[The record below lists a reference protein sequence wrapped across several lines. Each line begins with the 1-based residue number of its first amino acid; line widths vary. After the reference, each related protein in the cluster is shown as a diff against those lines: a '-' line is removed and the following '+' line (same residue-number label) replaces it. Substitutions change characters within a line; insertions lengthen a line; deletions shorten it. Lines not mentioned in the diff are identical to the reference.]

1 MKRLLGLIGFA
12 AAGTTLALM
21 AQTNTVPPLPDLPGT
36 VSEYWKYAIA
46 ALTPII
52 VWGVRKLVPKIPDR
66 LLAASTP
73 FVGLLL
79 GLALNKIASLNLTWV
94 DMTELGALAV
104 FIREVINQ
112 NVTKPIEAKMEK
124 DKTS

>member
-21 AQTNTVPPLPDLPGT
+21 AQTNNVPPLPDLPGT

>member
-1 MKRLLGLIGFA
+1 MKTINLIGF
-12 AAGTTLALM
+12 GIVGFTLALM
-21 AQTNTVPPLPDLPGT
+21 AQTNTVPPLPDLPQT

-52 VWGVRKLVPKIPDR
+52 VWGVRKLVPKIPTV
-66 LLAASTP
+66 LLPVSTP
-73 FVGLLL
+73 FIGLLL
-79 GLALNKIASLNLTWV
+79 GLGLKQLAGLNLTWV
-94 DMTELGALAV
+94 DMAEVGALAV

-112 NVTKPIEAKMEK
+112 AITKPIEAKMEK